1 MKNKPYL
8 ICCGII
14 LLCITICC
22 GAMQKKPINVYAEF
36 TQKQTAKS
44 AILIDY
50 DSKSILYEKDINCKL
65 PIASMVKLMTIY
77 LTFKNIDSG
86 NLSYDKKITTSENA
100 SNMGGSQ
107 VFIDPYVEYSVEDLL
122 KSVIISSANDASVA
136 DLDGDGAINAA
147 DASLVLQK
155 YAKSATE

>member
-86 NLSYDKKITTSENA
+86 NLSYDKKITTSETPPTVPSPAPSPRETDFTISPTPNTVTAA
-100 SNMGGSQ
+100 S
-107 VFIDPYVEYSVEDLL
+107 
-122 KSVIISSANDASVA
+122 
-136 DLDGDGAINAA
+136 GAA
-147 DASLVLQK
+147 
-155 YAKSATE
+155 